1 MLFDKYLIGEYH
13 MIKTI
18 VTFTQTTPSL
28 SEEILDGVLTQCA
41 AWQAEGK
48 YTGEANGTYNDVTG
62 ARYSERWEWIDN
74 NAAQSYQS
82 LVVSSWINIYP
93 DIVVNIVVE

>member
-1 MLFDKYLIGEYH
+1 

-18 VTFTQTTPSL
+18 ATLTQTTPKL
-28 SEEILDGVLTQCA
+28 PQEILDSVLNQCVV
-41 AWQAEGK
+41 WQTEGK
-48 YTGEANGTYNDVTG
+48 YTGEINATYNDVTG
-62 ARYSERWEWIDN
+62 VRYSERWAWVD
-74 NAAQSYQS
+74 NAAAQAYQS